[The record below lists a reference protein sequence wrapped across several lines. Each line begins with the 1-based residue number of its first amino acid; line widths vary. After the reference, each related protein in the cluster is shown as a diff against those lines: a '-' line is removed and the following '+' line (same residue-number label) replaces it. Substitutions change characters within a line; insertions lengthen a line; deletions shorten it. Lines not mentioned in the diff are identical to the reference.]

1 MRVAGRA
8 AAWAVL
14 AVMAVCALSLG
25 IPGPGAEAAGLAG
38 GPRAG
43 AGHAPLTIFRVDVS
57 QYPRIG
63 LVVTVPGASRTLP
76 ARDFSV
82 TTDHQDVH
90 PAVRQLTPHDL
101 ELVLAPAADLGSAA
115 RSTEQAEAARFLA
128 GLPTGTQTM
137 AVDPATP
144 GILPGRLT
152 GDPAPA
158 VAAIASL
165 PRPRRS
171 TAGASL
177 VTALSAFTS
186 GPHVR
191 RTVVLVVSRNQLLT
205 RKAAANLRQR
215 LAASGTALYVLD
227 ATPGGTPGYD
237 ALAVGSGG
245 FAMRIH
251 DPADWAAAFSLIAGS
266 LSEQYYLRFND
277 PGLLPGQVIV
287 AVRTAIGTVRGTTDL
302 PLRNP
307 VAPPLP
313 PAPKPPV
320 PPVPSPWD
328 RPLVLLAALLIV
340 LGASY
345 GMGMLAA
352 SRRDPPRP
360 GGRRKSPAAGKLAIT
375 DRKLPVV
382 RDDLF
387 FVFMMPCLNEEK
399 VLLNSLQRLLSIPGE
414 DFVVLVIDDG
424 SDDNT
429 VQAVSGI
436 LGERVW
442 LLSRKPPHARE
453 GKGEALN
460 AGVRYLTGSGHLTG
474 RDPDNVIVVVVD
486 ADGRLDPQSIEE
498 VRPYFA
504 NPTIG
509 AVQIGVR
516 INNREQSRL
525 ARMQDMEFVIYTEV
539 FQRGRRHLG
548 SVGLGGNG
556 QFMRLSA
563 MMSLGASPWTRSLTD
578 DLDLGVRLIAAGWRN
593 EYCSTVAVH
602 QQGVV
607 ELRRLIR
614 QRSRWFQGHLQSWKL
629 IPLVLR
635 SAPRRAR
642 ADLLY
647 HLSSPAI
654 LLVASL
660 LSASF
665 LLSMVNSVIL
675 AAEGQN
681 PFGWWIASTYAL
693 TFGPALAFSFV
704 YWLRERRSG
713 VGLFRTAMF
722 AHMYVC
728 YGMMWYASGW
738 WAVGRTLRGRTGWAK
753 TDRVAEAPALDP
765 ARLPVPQLLPQAVP
779 LTAPASVGASAGG
792 MAILDSPRPLVANA
806 DDDTLVVP
814 TLRPPGDVVIPAPLR
829 PLTANADDD
838 TVVIPAVELPSA
850 SAPDVPE
857 PRQPAKPKRRRR
869 LVVAA
874 AVVACAICAAVVT
887 ETVTGGNGA
896 GPWLSV
902 FNGYGTIS
910 MAGSGQHFAVD
921 LKPAVTESRKVT
933 HSALVVSRSPYGD
946 FVVTLH
952 VRTLRQLRHGAAGA
966 PNPWEVGWV
975 VWHYTSNQR
984 FYALTLEPTGW
995 VLSKQDPAY
1004 RGGERFLASGRAPVF
1019 RLGIP
1024 HTVGIVQAGDEIT
1037 VSADGRLLMHFT
1049 DTQRPYLTGSFG
1061 FYCEDAQ
1068 TIFSRIRLF
1077 QLPAPQAPRP
1087 DTALSAYPSRKA
1099 PVTDATS

>member
-1 MRVAGRA
+1 
-8 AAWAVL
+8 
-14 AVMAVCALSLG
+14 
-25 IPGPGAEAAGLAG
+25 
-38 GPRAG
+38 
-43 AGHAPLTIFRVDVS
+43 
-57 QYPRIG
+57 
-63 LVVTVPGASRTLP
+63 
-76 ARDFSV
+76 
-82 TTDHQDVH
+82 
-90 PAVRQLTPHDL
+90 
-101 ELVLAPAADLGSAA
+101 
-115 RSTEQAEAARFLA
+115 
-128 GLPTGTQTM
+128 
-137 AVDPATP
+137 
-144 GILPGRLT
+144 
-152 GDPAPA
+152 
-158 VAAIASL
+158 
-165 PRPRRS
+165 
-171 TAGASL
+171 
-177 VTALSAFTS
+177 
-186 GPHVR
+186 
-191 RTVVLVVSRNQLLT
+191 
-205 RKAAANLRQR
+205 
-215 LAASGTALYVLD
+215 
-227 ATPGGTPGYD
+227 
-237 ALAVGSGG
+237 
-245 FAMRIH
+245 
-251 DPADWAAAFSLIAGS
+251 
-266 LSEQYYLRFND
+266 
-277 PGLLPGQVIV
+277 
-287 AVRTAIGTVRGTTDL
+287 
-302 PLRNP
+302 
-307 VAPPLP
+307 
-313 PAPKPPV
+313 
-320 PPVPSPWD
+320 
-328 RPLVLLAALLIV
+328 
-340 LGASY
+340 
-345 GMGMLAA
+345 MLAA

-360 GGRRKSPAAGKLAIT
+360 GVQRKSLAGAKRAIA
-375 DRKLPVV
+375 DGKLPVV

-399 VLLNSLQRLLSIPGE
+399 VLLNSLQRLLSIPGG

-429 VQAVSGI
+429 VDAVSGI

-460 AGVRYLTGSGHLTG
+460 AGVRYLTGSGHLAG
-474 RDPDNVIVVVVD
+474 RDPHNVIVVVVD

-498 VRPYFA
+498 VKPYFA
-504 NPTIG
+504 DPTIG

-563 MMSLGASPWTRSLTD
+563 MMSLGPSPWTRSLTD

-704 YWLRERRSG
+704 YWLRERSNG
-713 VGLFRTAMF
+713 VGVLRTAMF

-753 TDRVAEAPALDP
+753 TDRVAEAPALDTAP
-765 ARLPVPQLLPQAVP
+765 RPIPQVLSQPVPLA
-779 LTAPASVGASAGG
+779 ASASAAASAGG
-792 MAILDSPRPLVANA
+792 VIVLDSPRPLVANA
-806 DDDTLVVP
+806 DDDT
-814 TLRPPGDVVIPAPLR
+814 
-829 PLTANADDD
+829 
-838 TVVIPAVELPSA
+838 VVIPAVWLPSTP
-850 SAPDVPE
+850 APDVPE
-857 PRQPAKPKRRRR
+857 PRQPAKPKRRRA
-869 LVVAA
+869 LVAA
-874 AVVACAICAAVVT
+874 AAFLACAICAAIVT
-887 ETVTGGNGA
+887 DSLTGGNRA
-896 GPWLSV
+896 GPWLTV

-910 MAGSGQHFAVD
+910 MAGSGPHVVVD
-921 LKPAVTESRKVT
+921 LKPAATESRKVT
-933 HSALVVSRSPYGD
+933 HSALVVSRSAYRD
-946 FVVTLH
+946 FVATLH
-952 VRTLRQLRHGAAGA
+952 VRTLRQLRHGAAGS

-975 VWHYTSNQR
+975 VWDYTSNQR

-1004 RGGERFLASGRAPVF
+1004 RGGERFLASGRTPVF
-1019 RLGIP
+1019 RLGVP
-1024 HTVGIVQAGDEIT
+1024 HTVGIVQVGNQIT
-1037 VSADGRLLMHFT
+1037 VSADGRLLTHFT
-1049 DTQRPYLTGSFG
+1049 DTQRPYLTGEFG

-1068 TIFSRIRLF
+1068 TSFSQIRLL
-1077 QLPAPQAPRP
+1077 QLPPPQASRP
-1087 DTALSAYPSRKA
+1087 APALSAYPSRKA

>member
-1 MRVAGRA
+1 MRVLG
-8 AAWAVL
+8 WAVL
-14 AVMAVCALSLG
+14 AAMAVCAV
-25 IPGPGAEAAGLAG
+25 PGPGAQAADLAS
-38 GPRAG
+38 GPRTG

-63 LVVTVPGASRTLP
+63 LVVTVPGASRTLR
-76 ARDFSV
+76 ASNFSV
-82 TTDHQDVH
+82 IADHQTVH
-90 PAVRQLTPHDL
+90 PTARQLAPIDL
-101 ELVLAPAADLGSAA
+101 ELVLAPAANLGAA
-115 RSTEQAEAARFLA
+115 ALRTEQAESARFLV
-128 GLPTGTQTM
+128 GLPTGARTM

-165 PRPRRS
+165 PPARPS
-171 TAGASL
+171 TAGAAL
-177 VTALSAFTS
+177 ATALSAFTS

-191 RTVVLVVSRNQLLT
+191 RTVVLVVSRNQSLT
-205 RKAAANLRQR
+205 RETAATLRRR

-227 ATPGGTPGYD
+227 ATPGGAPDYD
-237 ALAVGSGG
+237 ALAAGSGG
-245 FAMRIH
+245 SASRIRV
-251 DPADWAAAFSLIAGS
+251 PADWASAFSLIARS
-266 LSEQYYLRFND
+266 LSEQYYLRFTD
-277 PGLLPGQVIV
+277 SGPLPGRVTV
-287 AVRTAIGTVRGTTDL
+287 AVSTATGTARGTADL
-302 PLRNP
+302 PRRNP
-307 VAPPLP
+307 IAPPLP
-313 PAPKPPV
+313 PAPKPPKAT
-320 PPVPSPWD
+320 VPSPWD

-340 LGASY
+340 LGVSY

-360 GGRRKSPAAGKLAIT
+360 GGRRKSLAGARQAIT
-375 DRKLPVV
+375 DRNPRSV

-399 VLLNSLQRLLSIPGE
+399 VLLNSLQRLLSIPG
-414 DFVVLVIDDG
+414 DGFVVLVIDDG

-429 VQAVSGI
+429 VDAVSGI

-460 AGVRYLTGSGHLTG
+460 AGVRYLIGSGHLAG
-474 RDPDNVIVVVVD
+474 RDPHNVIVVVVD

-504 NPTIG
+504 DPTIG

-563 MMSLGASPWTRSLTD
+563 MMSLGPSPWTRSLTD

-635 SAPRRAR
+635 SVPRRAR

-675 AAEGQN
+675 AAEGQD

-693 TFGPALAFSFV
+693 TFGPALAFSVV
-704 YWLRERRSG
+704 YWLRERSNG
-713 VGLFRTAMF
+713 VGLLRTAMF

-738 WAVGRTLRGRTGWAK
+738 WALGRTLRGRTGWAK

-765 ARLPVPQLLPQAVP
+765 VRLPVPQLLPQAVP
-779 LTAPASVGASAGG
+779 VTAPASAAASAGG
-792 MAILDSPRPLVANA
+792 VAVLDSPRPLVANA

-814 TLRPPGDVVIPAPLR
+814 AVRPPGDVVVPAPLR
-829 PLTANADDD
+829 PLTAHADDD
-838 TVVIPAVELPSA
+838 TVVIPVVELPIA

-869 LVVAA
+869 LVAA
-874 AVVACAICAAVVT
+874 AALVACAICVAVVG

-896 GPWLSV
+896 GPWLTV

-910 MAGSGQHFAVD
+910 MAGSGPHAVVD
-921 LKPAVTESRKVT
+921 MQPAATGSRKVT
-933 HSALVVSRSPYGD
+933 HSALVVSRSPYRD
-946 FVVTLH
+946 LVATLH

-975 VWHYTSNQR
+975 VWHYTSNKR

-1004 RGGERFLASGRAPVF
+1004 RGGERFLASGRTPVF
-1019 RLGIP
+1019 RLGVP
-1024 HTVGIVQAGDEIT
+1024 HTVGIVQAGNQIT

-1049 DTQRPYLTGSFG
+1049 DTQRPYLTGAFG

-1068 TIFSRIRLF
+1068 TSFSQIRLL
-1077 QLPAPQAPRP
+1077 QLAPPQAPRP

>member
-1 MRVAGRA
+1 
-8 AAWAVL
+8 
-14 AVMAVCALSLG
+14 MAVCALSLG
-25 IPGPGAEAAGLAG
+25 VPGPGAQAADLAG
-38 GPRAG
+38 GPRTG

-63 LVVTVPGASRTLP
+63 LVVTVPGASRTLR
-76 ARDFSV
+76 ASNFSV
-82 TTDHQDVH
+82 IANHHMVH
-90 PAVRQLTPHDL
+90 LAARQLAPLDL
-101 ELVLAPAADLGSAA
+101 ELVLAPAANLGAA
-115 RSTEQAEAARFLA
+115 ALSTERAESARFLA
-128 GLPTGTQTM
+128 GLPTGTRTM

-165 PRPRRS
+165 PPARTS
-171 TAGASL
+171 TAGAAL
-177 VTALSAFTS
+177 ATALSAFTT

-191 RTVVLVVSRNQLLT
+191 RTVVLVVSRNQSLT
-205 RKAAANLRQR
+205 RETTATLRRR
-215 LAASGTALYVLD
+215 LVASGTALYVLD
-227 ATPGGTPGYD
+227 ATPGGAPDYD
-237 ALAVGSGG
+237 ALAAGSGG
-245 FAMRIH
+245 SAGRIRV
-251 DPADWAAAFSLIAGS
+251 PADWASAFSLIARS
-266 LSEQYYLRFND
+266 LSEQYYLRFTD
-277 PGLLPGQVIV
+277 PGPLPGRVTV
-287 AVRTAIGTVRGTTDL
+287 AVSTATGTARGTVDL
-302 PLRNP
+302 PRRNP
-307 VAPPLP
+307 IAPPLP
-313 PAPKPPV
+313 PAPKPPKAT
-320 PPVPSPWD
+320 VPSPWD

-340 LGASY
+340 FGVSY

-360 GGRRKSPAAGKLAIT
+360 GGRRKSLAGARQAIT
-375 DRKLPVV
+375 DRNPRSV

-399 VLLNSLQRLLSIPGE
+399 VLLNSLQRLLSIPG
-414 DFVVLVIDDG
+414 DGFVVLVIDDG

-429 VQAVSGI
+429 VDAVSGI

-460 AGVRYLTGSGHLTG
+460 AGVRYLTGSGHLAG
-474 RDPDNVIVVVVD
+474 RDPHNVIVVVVD

-563 MMSLGASPWTRSLTD
+563 MMSLGPSPWTRSLTD

-635 SAPRRAR
+635 SVPRRAR

-704 YWLRERRSG
+704 YWLRERSNG
-713 VGLFRTAMF
+713 VGVLRTVMF

-765 ARLPVPQLLPQAVP
+765 VRLPVPTVLLPQSVP
-779 LTAPASVGASAGG
+779 LTASASAAASAGG
-792 MAILDSPRPLVANA
+792 VAVLDSPRPLVANA
-806 DDDTLVVP
+806 NDDTLVVP
-814 TLRPPGDVVIPAPLR
+814 AVRPPGDVVIPAPLR
-829 PLTANADDD
+829 PLTAHADDD
-838 TVVIPAVELPSA
+838 TVVIPVVELPIA

-857 PRQPAKPKRRRR
+857 PRQPAKPRRRRR
-869 LVVAA
+869 LVAA
-874 AVVACAICAAVVT
+874 AALVACAICVAVVA
-887 ETVTGGNGA
+887 ETVTGGNGP
-896 GPWLSV
+896 GPWLTV

-910 MAGSGQHFAVD
+910 MAGSGPHVVVD
-921 LKPAVTESRKVT
+921 LRPAATESRKVT
-933 HSALVVSRSPYGD
+933 HSALVVSRSAYRD
-946 FVVTLH
+946 FVATLH
-952 VRTLRQLRHGAAGA
+952 VRTSRQLRHGAAGS

-975 VWHYTSNQR
+975 VWDYTSNQR

-1004 RGGERFLASGRAPVF
+1004 RGGERFLASGRTPVF
-1019 RLGIP
+1019 RLGVP
-1024 HTVGIVQAGDEIT
+1024 HTVGIVQVGNQIT
-1037 VSADGRLLMHFT
+1037 VSADGRLLTHFT
-1049 DTQRPYLTGSFG
+1049 DTQRPYLTGEFG

-1068 TIFSRIRLF
+1068 TSFSQIRLL
-1077 QLPAPQAPRP
+1077 QLPPPQAPRP
-1087 DTALSAYPSRKA
+1087 DTAFSAYPSRKA